1 MIKMVSRQP
10 RSKFI
15 RVRCKDCSN
24 EQVIF
29 NKAITKISC
38 NICGSTLTEPAGGK
52 AKILAEI
59 LEEIE

>member
-1 MIKMVSRQP
+1 
-10 RSKFI
+10 
-15 RVRCKDCSN
+15 
-24 EQVIF
+24 VIF
-29 NKAITKISC
+29 NKATTKISC